1 MTTRIDALASLSNS
15 ELDDGTDSND
25 CAVTQVLD
33 TPRIEVFAE
42 TPLTANEARTLESRV
57 TRAAAFGDS
66 LQHWDDDAKWK
77 QKLNVTL
84 LSDRC
89 MAGLTGV
96 PANEVPGM
104 TTGPDDIFLRRASLR
119 GSSAHD
125 SEVLAHELV
134 HVEDWRMA
142 GRSEPEIPL
151 YLKEGKAYV
160 VGLRYAN
167 ERERKLQVR
176 RDLTDLSAGDAR
188 WVMNQFRESHPS
200 GNPNASYVGEITG
213 ALFVEWLETHVKKGA
228 LTKLGNAVEAS
239 GEGRDFEAAFKKQ
252 FGVSLAKCEAEF
264 VTFVARTE
272 GKPRERFA
280 GTLFA

>member
-1 MTTRIDALASLSNS
+1 MTTRIEALSAVSDFGFDDA
-15 ELDDGTDSND
+15 TDSND
-25 CAVTQVLD
+25 CAVSEVLD
-33 TPRIEVFAE
+33 TPRITVFAE

-57 TRAAAFGDS
+57 TRAAAYGDS

-77 QKLNVTL
+77 EKLNVTL

-89 MAGLTGV
+89 MSGLTGA
-96 PANEVPGM
+96 PADEVPGM

-119 GSSAHD
+119 ASSARD

-160 VGLRYAN
+160 VGLRYGN
-167 ERERKLQVR
+167 EPARNEQVR
-176 RDLTDLSAGDAR
+176 RDLSYLSASDAR
-188 WVMNQFRESHPS
+188 WVMKQFRESHPS
-200 GNPNASYVGEITG
+200 GNSNASYFGEITG
-213 ALFVEWLETHVKKGA
+213 ALFVEWLEAHVKKGA

-239 GEGRDFEAAFKKQ
+239 GNGRDFATAFKKE
-252 FGVSLAKCEAEF
+252 FGVSLAKTETDF
-264 VTFVARTE
+264 VSFIAKTERNPSAR
-272 GKPRERFA
+272 FS
-280 GTLFA
+280 GTIFR

>member
-1 MTTRIDALASLSNS
+1 MTTRIDSLSSNFF
-15 ELDDGTDSND
+15 ELGGTDSSD
-25 CAVTQVLD
+25 CEVREVLD
-33 TPRIEVFAE
+33 TPRITVLAE

-57 TRAAAFGDS
+57 TRAAAYGDS

-77 QKLNVTL
+77 EKINVTL

-89 MAGLTGV
+89 MSGLTGV

-104 TTGPDDIFLRRASLR
+104 TTGPDDIFLRRSSLR
-119 GSSAHD
+119 GASSHD

-134 HVEDWRMA
+134 HIEDWRMA

-160 VGLRYAN
+160 VGLSYAN
-167 ERERKLQVR
+167 EPTRKQEVR
-176 RDLTDLSAGDAR
+176 RDLTYLSASDAR
-188 WVMNQFRESHPS
+188 WVMNQFRDSHPS

-213 ALFVEWLETHVKKGA
+213 ALFVQWLEAHVQKGA

-239 GEGRDFEAAFKKQ
+239 GNGQEFESAFKKQ
-252 FGVSLAKCEAEF
+252 FGVSLAKCEADF
-264 VTFVARTE
+264 VSFVARTE
-272 GKPRERFA
+272 RDPRARFA
-280 GTLFA
+280 GTLFG